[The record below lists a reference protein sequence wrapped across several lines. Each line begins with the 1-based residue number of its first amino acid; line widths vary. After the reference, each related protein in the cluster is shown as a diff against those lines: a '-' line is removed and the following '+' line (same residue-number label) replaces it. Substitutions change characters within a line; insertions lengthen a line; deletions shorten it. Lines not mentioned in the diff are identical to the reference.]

1 MLVHIFGKVDS
12 PCCPNRALRKNYPQE
27 STRYQTCNRKELLL
41 GRYFKTFIQHWW
53 IDRII
58 ATLVPHRFCLTKSE
72 ILYIFPKTGISS
84 SFDLH
89 NPTAERAIAI
99 FWNINQDKLTFK
111 SIAKDYHNTRCY
123 VLSLVSWVFDP
134 LGVLKPS
141 LLEPKLIIQELW
153 KLKISW
159 DEQIPKKLEARWVI
173 LKNEMINI
181 SHINLDR

>member
-1 MLVHIFGKVDS
+1 MFHQVRVRLKGTDALRFLWRENPYINDYVMSVHIFGKVDS
-12 PCCPNRALRKNYPQE
+12 PCCPNRALRKNYSQE

-58 ATLVPHRFCLTKSE
+58 STLVPHRFCLTKSE

-134 LGVLKPS
+134 LGVLKP
-141 LLEPKLIIQELW
+141 
-153 KLKISW
+153 
-159 DEQIPKKLEARWVI
+159 
-173 LKNEMINI
+173 N
-181 SHINLDR
+181 

>member
-1 MLVHIFGKVDS
+1 MSVHIFGKVDS
-12 PCCPNRALRKNYPQE
+12 PCCPNRVLRKNYPQE

-41 GRYFKTFIQHWW
+41 ERYFKTFIQHWW

-58 ATLVPHRFCLTKSE
+58 STLVPHRFCLTKSQ

-84 SFDLH
+84 SLDLH
-89 NPTAERAIAI
+89 TPTAEGAIAI
-99 FWNINQDKLTFK
+99 FWNINQDKLTSK
-111 SIAKDYHNTRCY
+111 SIAKDY

-141 LLEPKLIIQELW
+141 LLKPKLIIQELW

-159 DEQIPKKLEARWVI
+159 DEQIPKKPEARWVI